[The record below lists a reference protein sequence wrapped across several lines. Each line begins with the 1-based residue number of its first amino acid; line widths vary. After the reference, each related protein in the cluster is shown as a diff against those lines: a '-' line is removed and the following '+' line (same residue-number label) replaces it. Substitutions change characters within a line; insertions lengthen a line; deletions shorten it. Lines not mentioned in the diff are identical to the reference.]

1 MPSFTLVEFQSINC
15 IKFQLQNNLQQINE
29 LNLSMTMLLSFTL
42 MKLYVQWIDK
52 KEPVKGVDEGGDG
65 DEYSNDKDDPS
76 EEDAGDTV
84 EK

>member
-1 MPSFTLVEFQSINC
+1 MCS
-15 IKFQLQNNLQQINE
+15 E
-29 LNLSMTMLLSFTL
+29 L
-42 MKLYVQWIDK
+42 IDK